1 MSQSQDQNSS
11 KKSRQSNNNIK
22 SSENE
27 GEEQINPEEEI
38 SEDKYQLQ
46 QEQNSSILSNKLIQ
60 LLQECLLAPV
70 NKFNDEIFIKYDREK
85 IIDKESLEQISLEIN
100 NFKMSFIDEQYKII
114 KELITKYDLINN
126 IKKFSEEKNF
136 AEELNK
142 YEINSGIISFMGPL
156 SNIINKVNKK
166 EISNDSF
173 AIEKFLFKILELNYY
188 TRKTALLEE
197 NIKILDT
204 KIEDLR
210 NKNNIL

>member
-114 KELITKYDLINN
+114 KELITKYDLISN

-136 AEELNK
+136 AE
-142 YEINSGIISFMGPL
+142 
-156 SNIINKVNKK
+156 
-166 EISNDSF
+166 
-173 AIEKFLFKILELNYY
+173 
-188 TRKTALLEE
+188 
-197 NIKILDT
+197 
-204 KIEDLR
+204 
-210 NKNNIL
+210 

>member
-114 KELITKYDLINN
+114 K
-126 IKKFSEEKNF
+126 
-136 AEELNK
+136 
-142 YEINSGIISFMGPL
+142 
-156 SNIINKVNKK
+156 
-166 EISNDSF
+166 
-173 AIEKFLFKILELNYY
+173 
-188 TRKTALLEE
+188 
-197 NIKILDT
+197 
-204 KIEDLR
+204 
-210 NKNNIL
+210 

>member
-1 MSQSQDQNSS
+1 
-11 KKSRQSNNNIK
+11 
-22 SSENE
+22 
-27 GEEQINPEEEI
+27 
-38 SEDKYQLQ
+38 
-46 QEQNSSILSNKLIQ
+46 
-60 LLQECLLAPV
+60 
-70 NKFNDEIFIKYDREK
+70 
-85 IIDKESLEQISLEIN
+85 
-100 NFKMSFIDEQYKII
+100 MSFIDEQYKII
-114 KELITKYDLINN
+114 KELITKYDLISN

-173 AIEKFLFKILELNYY
+173 EIEKFLFKILELNYY

-204 KIEDLR
+204 KIEDLQ

>member
-11 KKSRQSNNNIK
+11 KKSKQSNNNNK

-27 GEEQINPEEEI
+27 EEEQINPEEEI

-46 QEQNSSILSNKLIQ
+46 QEQNSSVLSNKLIH

-70 NKFNDEIFIKYDREK
+70 NKFNNEIFIKYDTEK

-114 KELITKYDLINN
+114 KELITKYDLINTL
-126 IKKFSEEKNF
+126 KKFSEEKNF
-136 AEELNK
+136 AEELSK

-156 SNIINKVNKK
+156 SNIIYQVNKK
-166 EISNDSF
+166 EEDNDSIE
-173 AIEKFLFKILELNYY
+173 IEKFLFKILELDYY
-188 TRKTALLEE
+188 TKRTAILEE
-197 NIKILDT
+197 NIKMLDA
-204 KIEDLR
+204 KIEDL
-210 NKNNIL
+210 IFFFDF

>member
-1 MSQSQDQNSS
+1 MSQSKDQNSS

-60 LLQECLLAPV
+60 LLQGCLLAPV

-173 AIEKFLFKILELNYY
+173 EIEKFLFKILELNYY

-210 NKNNIL
+210 NNNIL

>member
-1 MSQSQDQNSS
+1 MSQSKEQNSS

-27 GEEQINPEEEI
+27 REEQINPEEEI

-60 LLQECLLAPV
+60 LLQGCLLAPV

-173 AIEKFLFKILELNYY
+173 EIEKFLFKILELNYY

-210 NKNNIL
+210 NNNIL